1 MNRTLK
7 DDDLKPSVKVI
18 VALQVLNYGFNR
30 FYIEESDNL
39 DTFIN
44 TAILGVFTYTC
55 AGDYE
60 PMKKIG
66 FALII
71 IGMVG
76 TTIAYQNLKERI
88 EKLERQI
95 NKEND
100 IIKQYKISEVNA
112 HENINDSRLS
122 NIRKEK

>member
-1 MNRTLK
+1 M
-7 DDDLKPSVKVI
+7 
-18 VALQVLNYGFNR
+18 
-30 FYIEESDNL
+30 

-44 TAILGVFTYTC
+44 TATLGVFAYVC

-76 TTIAYQNLKERI
+76 TTIAYQKLKERI
-88 EKLERQI
+88 DKLERQA
-95 NKEND
+95 NDKYD
-100 IIKQYKISEVNA
+100 IIRQYNM
-112 HENINDSRLS
+112 ND
-122 NIRKEK
+122 RKELKP

>member
-1 MNRTLK
+1 M
-7 DDDLKPSVKVI
+7 
-18 VALQVLNYGFNR
+18 
-30 FYIEESDNL
+30 

-66 FALII
+66 FALVI

-95 NKEND
+95 NNEND
-100 IIKQYKISEVNA
+100 IIIKKKLVN
-112 HENINDSRLS
+112 DRRQS
-122 NIRKEK
+122 NGL